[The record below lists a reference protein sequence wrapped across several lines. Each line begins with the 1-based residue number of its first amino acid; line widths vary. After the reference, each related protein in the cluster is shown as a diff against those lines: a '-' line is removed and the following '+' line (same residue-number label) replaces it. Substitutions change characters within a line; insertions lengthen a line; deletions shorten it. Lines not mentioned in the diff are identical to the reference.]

1 MTENRRIAFGR
12 VARVLAAAALLAFG
26 ATELGAQGATGKI
39 QGTVIDPTGQPVA
52 NAQVF
57 ILGTAFAALTNETG
71 FYFFN
76 NVPAGTYDLRA
87 QFIGYQPAEVR
98 GIRVLSDQTL
108 TVNFGLSG
116 AVAIEAITITAA
128 ETPIVPRDQV
138 ASKSIAT
145 GDNIDQLPVDDVAN
159 VIDLQPGVVQGT
171 QGNLSGLSIRGGRPG
186 EAVVYIDGVPVRR
199 LGSGQTQ
206 LNTGTNALEEASVTT
221 GAMDAEFGDAQ
232 SGVISLVT
240 RTGGPRFQ
248 GTLLAETDEIF
259 GNTISAG
266 FNRFEGSLSGPI
278 FGNLTFFVSGLVQ
291 GNVSDRRGKGWENVP
306 EYTLGPLDTTIT
318 IADATT
324 GDSIALDIPEFVQ
337 FTGQCDAASNLGF
350 ECQGR
355 RRPYDFQTN
364 WRANAKLTYT
374 YGQGSRVSVSGLWD
388 QDQNRLTPGAMM
400 YNPQAY
406 GGNRANSQVFI
417 LNWVQQVFR
426 TAETELAFDLNLSY
440 QTDKFRQGALTREWE
455 MDHRSPNMGIDFSP
469 MQFVVDF
476 DNYSPD
482 DNGDRSVTQLKSQDD
497 WDRLMKNV
505 QDNLG
510 TRMPY
515 LGRDDLRY
523 NQAYRMNPYAL
534 TTGFSTGGLN
544 DAGGN
549 AWFLNDERRILGRLN
564 VDWQFD
570 RYNRLKFGVE
580 GLSGQLQ
587 EHSAGSYNRQIF
599 QDAYSDSPTRWA
611 AYIQDRLDLGDVV
624 LELGLRWD
632 QYNINGF
639 FPLTPSRI
647 FTHPAY
653 DPDLTA
659 EDMACSG
666 AECDAPDAIDNFVW
680 QTSKSHTAWSPR
692 LRVSFPVT
700 DRTNF
705 RLSYAHQVQSPPFDN
720 VLQAKNNDITIT
732 NTNDSF
738 GGDVRHGKSI
748 LFEFGIRHAFTRD
761 LVFDISAFNKDKVAD
776 LAYRLVDFFDPLNQR
791 ITPVN
796 VLTNADFGNI
806 KGFDVSLLFRAGNWF
821 NGQAAY
827 TFQSA
832 KGTGSNPFSYLTTNA
847 RQVSQVTGERLDPPQ
862 AITRTDDDRTHNIV
876 GSMAFNWPGDFQR
889 GSWYGELLRNG
900 GLFFRWRIISGLPY
914 TRLVNTG
921 NGQEA
926 FGGTAFGLI
935 SERQDDVLNASEL
948 PWQYW
953 FDLRVTKGFRLGPTD
968 WTLYA
973 DFRNLFNVTNVLG
986 VFAETGDVVNEQD
999 FETAITAELSRLRT
1013 DAGAGRTTVDA
1024 ANGLEAF
1031 DVRDCFSGSAWGGS
1045 GGPADCVLVQKAE
1058 ARFGD
1063 GNGLYDLDEYEAAM
1077 TVWYNRFDGVQTF
1090 NGTPLHIRLG
1100 VELAF

>member
-98 GIRVLSDQTL
+98 GIRVLADQTL

-138 ASKSIAT
+138 SSRAITT

-221 GAMDAEFGDAQ
+221 GALGAEYGDAQ

-240 RTGGPRFQ
+240 RTGGSRFQ

-291 GNVSDRRGKGWENVP
+291 GQVSDRRGKGWENVP
-306 EYTLGPLDTTIT
+306 EYTLGGLDTTIT
-318 IADATT
+318 IEDQAT
-324 GDSIALDIPEFVQ
+324 GDSIALDIPDFVQ
-337 FTGQCDAASNLGF
+337 FTGTCDASSNFGF

-355 RRPYDFQTN
+355 RRPYDYQTN

-374 YGQGSRVSVSGLWD
+374 YGSGSRVSFSGLWD
-388 QDQNRLTPGAMM
+388 QDQNRNTPGNMM

-406 GGNRANSQVFI
+406 GGTLTNSSVYI

-440 QTDKFRQGALTREWE
+440 QTDRARGGALDREWE
-455 MDHRSPNMGIDFSP
+455 MNHRSPNMGIDFSK
-469 MQFVVDF
+469 MKFVVDF
-476 DNYSPD
+476 DDYSPD
-482 DNGDRSVTQLKSQDD
+482 DNGDRSVTQLQSSDD
-497 WDRLMKNV
+497 WDRLMKNI

-515 LGRDDLRY
+515 LGRNDLRF
-523 NQAYRMNPYAL
+523 NQSYRMNPFGIA
-534 TTGFSTGGLN
+534 TGYWTGGLDN
-544 DAGGN
+544 GINLEYD
-549 AWFLNDERRILGRLN
+549 RRMLGRLN

-580 GLSGQLQ
+580 GLSGRLEAHQV
-587 EHSAGSYNRQIF
+587 GSNIRQIF
-599 QDAYSDSPTRWA
+599 QDAYADSPTRWA

-632 QYNINGF
+632 YYDINGL

-647 FTHPAY
+647 FTHPNY
-653 DPDLTA
+653 DPTLSA
-659 EDMACSG
+659 EEQACTG
-666 AECDAPDAIDNFVW
+666 AQCDEAGAIDTYIW
-680 QTSKSHTAWSPR
+680 KTSESHTAWSPR

-720 VLQAKNNDITIT
+720 VLQGKNNDLSIT
-732 NTNDSF
+732 NTNDAF

-761 LVFDISAFNKDKVAD
+761 LVFDIAAFNKDKVAD
-776 LAYRLVDFFDPLNQR
+776 LAYRIVDFFDPTIGR

-796 VLTNADFGNI
+796 VLTNADFGNV

-827 TFQSA
+827 TFQAA
-832 KGTGSNPFSYLTTNA
+832 KGTGSNPFSYLNTQS
-847 RQVSQVTGERLDPPQ
+847 RQISQVTGERLNPPQ
-862 AITRTDDDRTHNIV
+862 AILRTDDDRTHNIV

-900 GLFFRWRIISGLPY
+900 GLFFRWRIVSGLPY
-914 TRLVNTG
+914 TRLQNLGT
-921 NGQEA
+921 GQET
-926 FGGTAFGLI
+926 FGGTGFGLVA
-935 SERQDDVLNASEL
+935 EREDDQLNQSEL
-948 PWQYW
+948 PWQYY

-973 DFRNLFNVTNVLG
+973 DFRNLFNITNVIG
-986 VFAETGDVVNEQD
+986 VFAETGDVVNERD
-999 FETAITAELSRLRT
+999 FENSISSELVRLRQ
-1013 DAGAGRTTVDA
+1013 DAGAGRVTVDP

-1031 DVRDCFSGSAWGGS
+1031 DVRDCSAAGGSAWGGS
-1045 GGPADCVLVQKAE
+1045 GGAADCVLVQKAE
-1058 ARFGD
+1058 QRFGD
-1063 GNGLYDLDEYEAAM
+1063 GNGLYDTDEYEAAM
-1077 TVWYNRFDGVQTF
+1077 TVWYDRFDGVQTF
-1090 NGTPLHIRLG
+1090 YGQPLHIRLG
-1100 VELAF
+1100 LELAF